1 MVFETAAQFW
11 FKLLAGQVPRP
22 DLADFLQGPGDTA
35 EAEFAA
41 YKAAYDAN
49 RAKWLATLT
58 ADQRAE
64 IDLGSSKV
72 KIFSF

>member
-1 MVFETAAQFW
+1 MYETAAQFW
-11 FKLLAGQVPRP
+11 FRLTAGQVPRP
-22 DLADFLQGPGDTA
+22 DVADFLEGPGETA

-41 YKAAYDAN
+41 YKAAYEEN

-58 ADQRAE
+58 AEQRDE

-72 KIFSF
+72 KISGF